1 MLTGNPQASTALEK
15 NQPNRRVFDTRL
27 AAVFGL
33 SEAIFL
39 ERLKYFISKECG
51 ILHQGK
57 RWVYNTY
64 WQWIK
69 QMPWLSYNQFK
80 RMIKRLL
87 ELGVLMIEK
96 LKSHE
101 WKQTNFYSINERAL
115 EEALKKAESTVTDAS
130 VASDDSNGSSATN
143 DLYTKNTSEKT
154 ERENDSEFKSQLEED
169 PWAEEENG
177 GELSH
182 KSEEGNAVAHEPE
195 EGNAVAHG
203 SEEGNAVAHEPEEG
217 NAVAHE
223 PEESVVCEN
232 DRESSPDSGID
243 ESSEAIETNSQ
254 LQKFHKD
261 LAQNLQFDNQILD
274 PWAYAQKVVDQLRA
288 GSPSSRHLFDQWQK
302 TGTIEWRSDNKTHGP
317 TQDREQ
323 SSRPNKPINKSSQ
336 LKEWHIKPE
345 DQGLLEQG
353 YNVGDIYPEFVQWAT
368 PRLKPHPNLSDHAAM
383 VHAIKTLKLEPQVAL
398 TEWRDFK
405 RLLVQEVK
413 DKQDQ
418 EAKGQRYVT
427 PSWMQLPV
435 DVPVSEARKAS
446 VELNEAK
453 YDEQQSIKATRSQK
467 PILTGGE
474 NKKAIESSE
483 SEAESKVETS
493 EEPKA
498 EASNEPK
505 VEGSEEPKAEASES
519 WYETISKMVSNGT
532 HKIFSWLVVKAINDA
547 LGKVDEEEKM
557 DILRLARDS
566 LSNDALNQIELDF

>member
-1 MLTGNPQASTALEK
+1 MVTVNQAFAQTHAVNPFHL
-15 NQPNRRVFDTRL
+15 RVLDTSL
-27 AAVFGL
+27 AAALGVN
-33 SEAIFL
+33 EAIFL
-39 ERLKYFISKECG
+39 DRLQFWLSKGYG
-51 ILHQGK
+51 ILYKGK
-57 RWVYNTY
+57 RWIYNTY
-64 WQWIK
+64 QQWITK
-69 QMPWLSYNQFK
+69 ELPWLSYDQFK

-87 ELGVLMIEK
+87 NLGVLMIEK
-96 LKSHE
+96 LKAHE
-101 WKQTNFYSINERAL
+101 WKQTNFYTIN
-115 EEALKKAESTVTDAS
+115 EEALKAKITMPTAS
-130 VASDDSNGSSATN
+130 GGCADSNSASSPD
-143 DLYTKNTSEKT
+143 DLCTDQTSEKT
-154 ERENDSEFKSQLEED
+154 ERENDSKFKSQLEED
-169 PWAEEENG
+169 PWAKEENG
-177 GELSH
+177 DVLLH
-182 KSEEGNAVAHEPE
+182 KSEKV
-195 EGNAVAHG
+195 
-203 SEEGNAVAHEPEEG
+203 

-223 PEESVVCEN
+223 PEESVVGEN

-261 LAQNLQFDNQILD
+261 LAQILQFDNQILD

-288 GSPSSRHLFDQWQK
+288 GSPSSRHLFNEWQN

-317 TQDREQ
+317 TQDRER
-323 SSRPNKPINKSSQ
+323 SSRPNKPINKSNE

-345 DQGLLEQG
+345 DRELLEQG
-353 YNVGDIYPEFVQWAT
+353 HNVGDIYPQFVQWAT
-368 PRLKPHPNLSDHAAM
+368 PRLKHHPDLSDHAAR

-427 PSWMQLPV
+427 PSWMQQQV
-435 DVPVSEARKAS
+435 DIPVSEARKAS
-446 VELNEAK
+446 MELNEAK
-453 YDEQQSIKATRSQK
+453 YDEQQSIEATRSQK

-505 VEGSEEPKAEASES
+505 VKGSEEPKPEASES
-519 WYETISKMVSNGT
+519 WYETISKMVPDGNQKT
-532 HKIFSWLVVKAINDA
+532 FSWLVVRAINDA
-547 LGKVDEEEKM
+547 LREVDEEEKM
-557 DILRLARDS
+557 DILQLARDS
-566 LSNDALNQIELDF
+566 LSNDALNQIKLEF